1 MHPRDRERVL
11 GMFDKLPEK
20 GKLEIEYRW
29 LGANDGYICILDH
42 PVLNCDANGNPL
54 KIFSTCIDIS
64 GRKTASHERRN
75 QQTMMDESKS
85 EAETVGSV
93 LVVDD
98 VEANRELLAKRLRQM
113 GHQVTLAEGGSQ
125 ALEVIDGNA
134 FDLVLLDIM
143 MPDVD
148 GMEVLQT
155 VRKTHSDGELPIIM
169 VTAMDQSSDIVES
182 LKYGANDYVTKPIDF
197 PVLLARANAQL
208 KRKWAEAALLKAQEE
223 LEQRVEDRTAE
234 LRRAYNVLKEE
245 SAERQRLQQRLV
257 ASEELY
263 RTLYDDNPSTF
274 FTVST
279 GHILISVNR
288 FGASRLGYEVD
299 ELIGVEMAMLHL
311 DSDQELAAK
320 AIDECLQNP
329 GVPKGWEIRMRH
341 KDGSIS
347 WVRKIGK
354 AVVSKDG
361 SANVL
366 IVCEDITE
374 ARRLSKQLS
383 YEASHDAL
391 TGLFNRREFELRLQR
406 ALETAQA
413 ENVEHAVCYLDL
425 DQFKIINDS
434 CGHVA
439 GDELLRQL
447 AGTLKS
453 CIRAGD
459 TLARLGGDEFGV
471 LLENCPPK
479 FARRVADTLLQTI
492 GSFQFPWDNK
502 SFTVGASIGLVVVD
516 DTSENINDVLVAADS
531 ACYAAKDHGRNRIHV
546 YQPDDKELAERHGE
560 MQWVIRIKRALEQD
574 RFRLY
579 AQTIE
584 PVQRGVEQGKHYEV
598 LVRLVDEDGGIV
610 PPGAF
615 LPAAERYNIST
626 SIDRWVLQ
634 ATLDWLRHHGDHLD
648 ELFLCSINLSGL
660 SLGDKKFLDDVI
672 SDLPKSGVPPEKI
685 CFEITETA
693 AISHLQTATH
703 FIQSLRGLGCK
714 FALDDFG
721 SGLSSF
727 AYLRNLPVDYLK
739 IDGVFVK
746 DMAEDPINLAMVKS
760 INEVGH
766 VMGKK
771 TIAEFVEDDAIL
783 AKLAEIG
790 VDYAQGYG
798 IAKPGPIEE
807 MIE

>member
-1 MHPRDRERVL
+1 
-11 GMFDKLPEK
+11 
-20 GKLEIEYRW
+20 
-29 LGANDGYICILDH
+29 
-42 PVLNCDANGNPL
+42 
-54 KIFSTCIDIS
+54 
-64 GRKTASHERRN
+64 
-75 QQTMMDESKS
+75 MDESES

-98 VEANRELLAKRLRQM
+98 VEVNRDLLAKRLRKL

-125 ALEVIDGNA
+125 ALEAINGGE
-134 FDLVLLDIM
+134 FDLILLDIM

-148 GMEVLQT
+148 GLEVLRT

-182 LKYGANDYVTKPIDF
+182 LKHGANDYVTKPIDF

-208 KRKWAEAALLKAQEE
+208 KRKWAETALLKAQEE

-245 SAERQRLQQRLV
+245 STERQLAQKRLS

-263 RTLYDDNPSTF
+263 RALYDDNPSTF
-274 FTVST
+274 FTVT
-279 GHILISVNR
+279 TNHTLISVNR
-288 FGASRLGYEVD
+288 FGAARLGFEID
-299 ELIGVEMAMLHL
+299 ELVGTELAMLHVEK
-311 DSDQELAAK
+311 DREFAAK
-320 AIDECLQNP
+320 AIDECLRNP
-329 GVPKGWEIRMRH
+329 GVPNSWEVRMRH
-341 KDGSIS
+341 KDNSVS
-347 WVRKIGK
+347 WVRATGK

-361 SANVL
+361 IADVL
-366 IVCEDITE
+366 VVCEDITE

-391 TGLFNRREFELRLQR
+391 TGLFNRREFEIRLQR
-406 ALETAQA
+406 ALETTQV

-425 DQFKIINDS
+425 DQFKIINDT

-447 AGTLKS
+447 GAVLKA
-453 CIRAGD
+453 CLRTGD

-471 LLENCPPK
+471 LLENCPLK
-479 FARRVADTLLQTI
+479 FARRVADSLLQAI
-492 GSFQFPWDNK
+492 RDFQFAWDQK
-502 SFTVGASIGLVVVD
+502 SFTVGASIGLVPVD
-516 DTSENINDVLVAADS
+516 NTSETINDILIAADS

-546 YQPDDKELAERHGE
+546 YEQDDTELVRRHGE
-560 MQWVIRIKRALEQD
+560 MQWIIRIKQALEQD

-579 AQTIE
+579 AQTIA
-584 PVQRGVEQGKHYEV
+584 PVQRGAEQGKHYEI
-598 LVRLVDEDGGIV
+598 LVRLVDEDGNIV

-615 LPAAERYNIST
+615 LPAAERYNISS
-626 SIDRWVLQ
+626 SIDRWVVR
-634 ATLDWLRHHGDHLD
+634 ASLDWLHQHSDHLD
-648 ELFLCSINLSGL
+648 ELFMCSINLSGL
-660 SLGDKKFLDDVI
+660 SLGDESFLDYVI
-672 SDLPKSGVPPEKI
+672 AEFPKFGVPPAKI

-693 AISHLQTATH
+693 AISNLQAAIQ
-703 FIQSLRGLGCK
+703 FINKLRDFGCK

-746 DMAEDPINLAMVKS
+746 DIAVDPISLAMVKS
-760 INEVGH
+760 INEIGH
-766 VMGKK
+766 VMGMQ

-798 IAKPGPIEE
+798 IAKPVPIDEL
-807 MIE
+807 